1 MILLGLLACTDG
13 TEDGPDSDRLET
25 AEPVSDGWVLSDP
38 IPCTDPAP
46 SPSWTP
52 ITMDLISWTD
62 PPDAGTLA
70 LADGPEGVELIT
82 LMEGQTH
89 RWDRFGKVTSGGEGG
104 NAIAVVD
111 LDQDGTLDELIIDD
125 RDMVLAWGGGERVPL
140 FKGTNIPRDAV
151 VGDYD
156 GDGWLDVAVVYFI
169 PPTDPP
175 DQALVVLSGGPERQ
189 FSPRVYSTVDIGG
202 WGMPFDATAVDIDG
216 DLDLDLYVC
225 NDFGEDLL
233 SNFLLENRGGEFVRA
248 EDQRGAN
255 VALNCM
261 GSSMTD
267 VNGDGF
273 PDLYLGGTQNHFLL
287 LGGSV
292 GFIDV
297 TAASG
302 LPGFEP
308 FQMVWS
314 SHIVDLDNDGL
325 PDLLGA
331 TSDFTTNDP
340 NRDPDYFASWALFQG
355 PDGVFE
361 ERDIGL
367 PKDGGGRAV
376 LGYDANRDGIVDVA
390 LLEWHQPPTWLMSD
404 HCTANNWIEVEAP
417 LATRVSV
424 WVDGEQVVGW
434 VSIEP
439 GTMESHPAVLHLGL
453 GEHETVD
460 RVVLRMP
467 NRGEVSLEGPF
478 ESRRRVSW
486 SP

>member
-1 MILLGLLACTDG
+1 MTLLGLLACTDS
-13 TEDGPDSDRLET
+13 TEDRPDSQVPET
-25 AEPVSDGWVLSDP
+25 AEPGWVLSDP
-38 IPCTDPAP
+38 IPCADPAA
-46 SPSWTP
+46 SLSWTP
-52 ITMDLISWTD
+52 LTLDPISWSA

-70 LADGPEGVELIT
+70 LSEGPEGVELVT
-82 LMEGQTH
+82 LMDGKIH
-89 RWDRFGKVTSGGEGG
+89 RWDVHGKLRSADLGG
-104 NAIAVVD
+104 NSVAVVD
-111 LDQDGTLDELIIDD
+111 LDLDGTLDQLLVDD
-125 RDMVLAWGGGERVPL
+125 RNVVVVWGGGERVTL
-140 FKGTNIPRDAV
+140 YEATNIARDAV

-156 GDGWLDVAVVYFI
+156 GDGRLDVAVVYFI
-169 PPTDPP
+169 PPSEPAVE
-175 DQALVVLSGGPERQ
+175 ALVVLSGGPERQ
-189 FSPRVYSTVDIGG
+189 FSPRVYSVEETGG
-202 WGMPFDATAVDIDG
+202 WGMPFDGTAIDVDG

-225 NDFGEDLL
+225 NDFGEDLM
-233 SNFLLENRGGEFVRA
+233 SNFLLENRDGEFVRA
-248 EDQRGAN
+248 EDQRGTN

-261 GSSMTD
+261 GSSLTD
-267 VNGDGF
+267 VNGDGWA
-273 PDLYLGGTQNHFLL
+273 DLYLGGTQNHFLL
-287 LGGSV
+287 LGGSA
-292 GFIDV
+292 GFIDA
-297 TAASG
+297 TAVSG

-308 FQMVWS
+308 FQMVWG

-367 PKDGGGRAV
+367 PKEGGGRAV

-404 HCTANNWIEVEAP
+404 HCTANNWLEVEAP

-424 WVDGEQVVGW
+424 WVGGEQVVGW

-460 RVVLRMP
+460 RVVLSMP